1 MKNHKSLG
9 CILVT
14 GGAGFIG
21 SHLCERL
28 LQEGYRVVSFDNFNN
43 FYDRSIKERNIAS
56 VRSQSTNGKFLSI
69 DGDIRDK
76 SRLFEVI
83 EKERPLCV
91 IHLAAMAG
99 VRPSLQ
105 DPLLYTDVNVIGT
118 QLLLEACVGMKV
130 RHFIF
135 ASSSSVYGNNPK
147 VPFAETDCV
156 DYPISP
162 YAATKKAGEL
172 ICYNYFH
179 LYAMRIACLR
189 FFTVYGPRQR
199 PDLAIHKFARA
210 IEGGQEIPMYGDG
223 GSLRDYTYIE
233 DCISGILGA
242 LNWVVVEKEAPA
254 AYEIVNLG
262 ESRMISLADMIASIE
277 KALGKKAKIQRLP
290 HQPGDVERTYA
301 DISKARRLFGYAP
314 STDFDIGIRQF
325 VDWLHSLKKTGVEV
339 S

>member
-1 MKNHKSLG
+1 MKNHNGRG
-9 CILVT
+9 CVLVT

-28 LQEGYRVVSFDNFNN
+28 LQEGYRVVSFDNFNAY
-43 FYDRSIKERNIAS
+43 YDRSIKENNIES
-56 VRSQSTNGKFLSI
+56 IRVHDTQEKFLSVY
-69 DGDIRDK
+69 GDIRDK
-76 SRLFEVI
+76 YHLFEVI
-83 EKERPLCV
+83 QRERPLCV

-105 DPLLYTDVNVIGT
+105 EPLHYTDTNIVGT
-118 QLLLEACVGMKV
+118 QLLLEACVAMRV

-147 VPFAETDCV
+147 VPFSETDCV

-172 ICYNYFH
+172 FCHNYFH
-179 LYAMRIACLR
+179 LHAMRIACLR

-199 PDLAIHKFARA
+199 PDLAIHKFARH
-210 IEGGQEIPMYGDG
+210 ILEGQEITMYGDG
-223 GSLRDYTYIE
+223 GMKRDYTYID
-233 DCISGILGA
+233 DCISGIMGA
-242 LNWVVVEKEAPA
+242 FRWVVAGPEAPA
-254 AYEIVNLG
+254 VYEIVNLG
-262 ESRMISLADMIASIE
+262 ESRMISLSEMIACLE
-277 KALGKKAKIQRLP
+277 KTLGIKAKIRQLP
-290 HQPGDVERTYA
+290 LQPGDVKLTYA

-314 STDFDIGIRQF
+314 STDFETGIENF
-325 VDWLHSLKKTGVEV
+325 VEWFLARKKTGAEA

>member
-1 MKNHKSLG
+1 MKNHKGPG

-43 FYDRSIKERNIAS
+43 FYDRSIKERNIES
-56 VRSQSTNGKFLSI
+56 VRSQSTDGKFLSVY
-69 DGDIRDK
+69 GDIRDK
-76 SRLFEVI
+76 FHLFEVM
-83 EKERPLCV
+83 ERERPLCV

-105 DPLLYTDVNVIGT
+105 DPLHYTDVNVVGT
-118 QLLLEACVGMKV
+118 QLLLEACAGMKV

-135 ASSSSVYGNNPK
+135 ASSSSVYGNNSK

-179 LYAMRIACLR
+179 LHAMRIACLR

-199 PDLAIHKFARA
+199 PDLAIHKFAR
-210 IEGGQEIPMYGDG
+210 IIQSGQEISMYGDG
-223 GSLRDYTYIE
+223 ESRRDYTYID
-233 DCISGILGA
+233 DCISGVMGA
-242 LNWVVVEKEAPA
+242 LRWVVSEKGAPA

-262 ESRMISLADMIASIE
+262 ESRMISLAEMIACIE
-277 KALGKKAKIQRLP
+277 KTLGKKARIKRLP
-290 HQPGDVERTYA
+290 LQPGDVERTYA
-301 DISKARRLFGYAP
+301 DISKARQLFGYAP
-314 STDFDIGIRQF
+314 ATDFETGIGHF
-325 VDWLHSLKKTGVEV
+325 VDWLHSLEKAGAKT